1 MNCCNTRLVSRRL
14 GDTGAEPMTAN
25 FLVDHDGPITTIT
38 FNRPERRN
46 CLDEAVILDFERHLH
61 AVRDDREC
69 RVLIVTG
76 KGTAFCAG
84 ADNGMFKAA
93 VGAEVDPAERRRR
106 MGEFGKRWPRLIGRA
121 FDVLAHLDQIT
132 IGAINGYAVGG
143 GWSFALAFDFAIAV
157 EGAEFWVPE
166 VDLDVPYRG
175 APASVLAARL
185 GPWRA
190 KEAILMC
197 RPYKAEELLAMGAL
211 NRAVNP
217 DALMPAAQELAKT
230 IAAKSRDALAASKRD
245 INAVFFGN
253 RLF

>member
-1 MNCCNTRLVSRRL
+1 
-14 GDTGAEPMTAN
+14 MTEN
-25 FLVDHDGPITTIT
+25 FLVETDGPITTIT

-61 AVRDDREC
+61 SVRDDRDC

-76 KGTAFCAG
+76 KGSAFCAG
-84 ADNGMFKAA
+84 ADQAMFKAPAGA
-93 VGAEVDPAERRRR
+93 VVDPAERRRR

-175 APASVLAARL
+175 APASVLAAML

-197 RPYKAEELLAMGAL
+197 RHYKAEELLAMGAL
-211 NRAVNP
+211 NRVVKP

-230 IAAKSRDALAASKRD
+230 MAAKSREALASSKRD
-245 INAVFFGN
+245 INAVFFGQ

>member
-1 MNCCNTRLVSRRL
+1 MS
-14 GDTGAEPMTAN
+14 EN
-25 FLVDHDGPITTIT
+25 FLIENDGPTTTIT

-46 CLDEAVILDFERHLH
+46 CLDDAVILDFERRIQ

-76 KGTAFCAG
+76 KGAAFCAG
-84 ADNGMFKAA
+84 ADTAMFKTPP
-93 VGAEVDPAERRRR
+93 GAPIDPGERRRR
-106 MGEFGKRWPRLIGRA
+106 MSEFKRWPRLIGRA

-143 GWSFALAFDFAIAV
+143 GWSLALAFDFAIAV

-197 RPYKAEELLAMGAL
+197 RHYKSEELLAMGIL
-211 NRAVNP
+211 NQVVKP
-217 DALMPAAQELAKT
+217 DALMPAARALAKT

-245 INAVFFGN
+245 INAVFFGQ
-253 RLF
+253 RRF

>member
-1 MNCCNTRLVSRRL
+1 
-14 GDTGAEPMTAN
+14 MTEN

-46 CLDEAVILDFERHLH
+46 CLDQAVILEFERHLH
-61 AVRDDREC
+61 AVRDDRDC

-84 ADNGMFKAA
+84 ADKAMFETPAGAA
-93 VGAEVDPAERRRR
+93 VDPAERRRR

-143 GWSFALAFDFAIAV
+143 GWSFALAFDFCFAV
-157 EGAEFWVPE
+157 EAAEFWVPE
-166 VDLDVPYRG
+166 VDMDVPYRG
-175 APASVLAARL
+175 APAKVLAARL

-190 KEAILMC
+190 KEAILLC
-197 RPYKAEELLAMGAL
+197 RHYTATELLALGVI
-211 NRAVNP
+211 NRIEKP
-217 DALMPAAQELAKT
+217 DELMPAAQELART
-230 IAAKSRDALAASKRD
+230 MIAKSAGAIANSKRD
-245 INAVFFGN
+245 INAVFFGQ

>member
-1 MNCCNTRLVSRRL
+1 MASSKT
-14 GDTGAEPMTAN
+14 AET
-25 FLVDHDGPITTIT
+25 FLVEHDGPVTTLS

-46 CLDEAVILDFERHLH
+46 CLDEGVILEFERHLH

-84 ADNGMFKAA
+84 ADSAMFKVPAG
-93 VGAEVDPAERRRR
+93 GAIDPAERRRR

-143 GWSFALAFDFAIAV
+143 GWSFVLGFDFAIAV

-175 APASVLAARL
+175 APASLLAARL

-197 RPYKAEELLAMGAL
+197 RHYKAAELLAMGAL
-211 NRAVNP
+211 NRVVKP
-217 DALMPAAQELAKT
+217 DELMPAARALAKT
-230 IAAKSRDALAASKRD
+230 MAAKSRDALAASKRD

>member
-1 MNCCNTRLVSRRL
+1 MA
-14 GDTGAEPMTAN
+14 DN
-25 FLVDHDGPITTIT
+25 FIVEHDGPITTIT
-38 FNRPERRN
+38 FNRPEKRN
-46 CLDEAVILDFERHLH
+46 CLDEAVILDFERLLH

-84 ADNGMFKAA
+84 ADQAMFKGSGEIDA
-93 VGAEVDPAERRRR
+93 AERRRR

-143 GWSFALAFDFAIAV
+143 GWSFVLAFDFAIAV

-166 VDLDVPYRG
+166 VDLEVPYRG
-175 APASVLAARL
+175 APAAVLASRL

-190 KEAILMC
+190 KEAILLC
-197 RPYKAEELLAMGAL
+197 RHYKAEELLAMGAL
-211 NRAVNP
+211 NRVVQQEE
-217 DALMPAAQELAKT
+217 LMPAAHELAKT
-230 IAAKSRDALAASKRD
+230 MAGKSREALASSKRD
-245 INAVFFGN
+245 INEVFFGH

>member
-1 MNCCNTRLVSRRL
+1 MA
-14 GDTGAEPMTAN
+14 DN
-25 FLVDHDGPITTIT
+25 FIVEHDGPITTIT
-38 FNRPERRN
+38 FNRPEKRN
-46 CLDEAVILDFERHLH
+46 CLDESVILDFEEHLH
-61 AVRDDREC
+61 DVRDDRSC

-84 ADNGMFKAA
+84 ADQSMFKASSN
-93 VGAEVDPAERRRR
+93 VDDAERRRR
-106 MGEFGKRWPRLIGRA
+106 MGEFGKRWPRLIGRT

-143 GWSFALAFDFAIAV
+143 GWSFVLAFDFAIAV

-175 APASVLAARL
+175 APAAVLAARL

-190 KEAILMC
+190 KEAILLC
-197 RPYKAEELLAMGAL
+197 RHYKAEELLPMGAL
-211 NRAVNP
+211 NRVVKR
-217 DALMPAAQELAKT
+217 DELMPAARDLAKT
-230 IAAKSRDALAASKRD
+230 MAAKPREALASSKRD
-245 INAVFFGN
+245 INEVFFGH